1 MRLCDSLSNRRSL
14 IIWIDILTPKQ
25 MLFFT
30 PLIQDLRL
38 KGHEVLTTS
47 RKYLEVELLASL
59 KDFDLMIIGRHGG
72 ESLLE
77 KLKAS
82 SERSLQLFDYV
93 KKLGIDYAISFSSPE
108 CARVAFGMGVKHF
121 CISDSPHSEK
131 VCRLTIPLS
140 EILLT
145 PSVIPYSAWSKYG
158 INKDRIVRYNAL
170 DPAVWLKRR
179 STQLAKKKDFGLS
192 ISKKTISV
200 RLEES
205 QASYLLNSD
214 KSYSKKLLDSL
225 VLNFPDCEIFVLG
238 RYSSQIKD
246 IKKSFGSKVNITTN
260 AVDGAGLLS
269 VSDVFIGMGGTMTAE
284 SSLLGVPSIS
294 AFQGAQLY
302 TEKFLIKEG
311 LLVRPENID
320 QIINMISK
328 LLHNQDH
335 KKKLQKKAK
344 TILENM
350 EDPVSIMIKTLEN
363 FALETR
369 IL

>member
-1 MRLCDSLSNRRSL
+1 M
-14 IIWIDILTPKQ
+14 TPKQ
-25 MLFFT
+25 ILFFI
-30 PLIQDLRL
+30 PLIQDLKE
-38 KGHEVLTTS
+38 KGHEVLNTS

-59 KDFDLMIIGRHGG
+59 KGLDLTFVGRHGG
-72 ESLLE
+72 ESLIE

-82 SERSLQLFDYV
+82 SERSLHLSDYV

-140 EILLT
+140 DILLT
-145 PSVIPYSAWSKYG
+145 PSIIPSSAWSEYG
-158 INKDRIVRYNAL
+158 INKDRIVMYNAL

-179 STQLAKKKDFGLS
+179 SNESANKEDYGLTV
-192 ISKKTISV
+192 SKKTISI

-205 QASYLLNSD
+205 QASYLLHSD

-225 VLNFPDCEIFVLG
+225 IANFPDCEIFVLG
-238 RYSSQIKD
+238 RYSPQIEA
-246 IKKSFGSKVNITTN
+246 IRKSYGSKVNIATH

-284 SSLLGVPSIS
+284 ASLLGVPSIS

-302 TEKFLIKEG
+302 TEQFLIKEG
-311 LLVRPENID
+311 LLVRLKSIN
-320 QIINMISK
+320 QIINMVGE
-328 LLHNQDH
+328 LLQNKNH
-335 KKKLQKKAK
+335 KKNLQEHAKKV
-344 TILENM
+344 LENM
-350 EDPVSIMIKTLEN
+350 EDPVSAVIKTLEKSA
-363 FALETR
+363 FEDR